1 MHASD
6 IQPHREPGG
15 GLFPPTRREW
25 GLRPPAALGIW
36 VWMDTDRDIVGL
48 AYVSFGGMAHGPVLI
63 DGSISK
69 LDAIICGIYK

>member
-1 MHASD
+1 MHSSAGVV
-6 IQPHREPGG
+6 PANEAGM
-15 GLFPPTRREW
+15 